1 MVSSRPLGGI
11 EKVIEY
17 RPVPNGHGIELRRV
31 TASAD
36 GPVEH
41 IQVVQQVCIFVIR
54 KQYSIFLP
62 LIVADFKLKIT
73 QQYLP

>member
-1 MVSSRPLGGI
+1 MDMSRPVGGL

-31 TASAD
+31 TASMD

-41 IQVVQQVCIFVIR
+41 IQVVGQQNAPPPWVMENVPPPPPPSMHNR
-54 KQYSIFLP
+54 Y
-62 LIVADFKLKIT
+62 V
-73 QQYLP
+73 

>member
-1 MVSSRPLGGI
+1 MSDSWSPTSIVDPCIVSLRPLGGI

-31 TASAD
+31 TASVD

-41 IQVVQQVCIFVIR
+41 IQVVQQVRV
-54 KQYSIFLP
+54 
-62 LIVADFKLKIT
+62 
-73 QQYLP
+73 